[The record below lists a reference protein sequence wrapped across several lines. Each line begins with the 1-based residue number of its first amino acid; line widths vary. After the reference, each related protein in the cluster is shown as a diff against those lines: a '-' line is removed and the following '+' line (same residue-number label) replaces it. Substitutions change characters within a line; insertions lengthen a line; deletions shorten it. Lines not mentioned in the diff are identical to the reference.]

1 MALGG
6 RLKGLFGGS
15 AGQQTGPLG
24 LRLGA
29 AIELDTS
36 TVAPSADDLWF
47 TLPEGP
53 LPLIA
58 EGLIDFGDGT
68 AAFRYYTEEHE
79 LLQIICGADGSD
91 SSIQEVK
98 FFVPLGSIYPEDDEW
113 SVWEGEDSPVGQ
125 PTYTLTDGPEYARE
139 WFKDDTGWISPV
151 TFDEQV
157 VDIEGERNHI
167 QQHVMLFA
175 RALPPVEGLA
185 DRREFLLISLEE
197 HPDGRSVEAM
207 VGIDLEPAM
216 FRII

>member
-6 RLKGLFGGS
+6 RLKGLFGG
-15 AGQQTGPLG
+15 GGPQTGPLG
-24 LRLGA
+24 LRPGA
-29 AIELDTS
+29 AIELDTDAA
-36 TVAPSADDLWF
+36 APSPDDLWF

-53 LPLIA
+53 LPLSA

-91 SSIQEVK
+91 GSIQEVK

-113 SVWEGEDSPVGQ
+113 SLWEGDDSPVGQ

-139 WFKDDTGWISPV
+139 WFKEEPGWVSPI
-151 TFDEQV
+151 TFNEQV
-157 VDIEGERNHI
+157 VDIEGGRDHI

-175 RALPPVEGLA
+175 RALPPVEGLPE
-185 DRREFLLISLEE
+185 RREYLLISLEE
-197 HPDGRSVEAM
+197 HADGRSIEAM